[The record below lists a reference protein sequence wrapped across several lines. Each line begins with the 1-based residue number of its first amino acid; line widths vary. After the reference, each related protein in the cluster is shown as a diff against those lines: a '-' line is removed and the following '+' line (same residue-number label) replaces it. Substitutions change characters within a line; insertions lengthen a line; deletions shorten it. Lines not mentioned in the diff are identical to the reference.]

1 MRIPPFA
8 LSAFGLLLLVAG
20 AAAAEPRPP
29 LPAVSALRI
38 GNYGSPSVMVEGGE
52 QLRALVRELNS
63 LRGKSWRAG
72 EPKIGCYAT
81 VVLLEKNKQVGLY
94 RVRPEV
100 IVERAI
106 GKSQGSYTLE
116 IAEGDAPKMAKLLAE
131 IAPPKCD

>member
-1 MRIPPFA
+1 MKTRSLTVPA
-8 LSAFGLLLLVAG
+8 LVLLALGAGEAF
-20 AAAAEPRPP
+20 AEPRPP
-29 LPAVSALRI
+29 LPAVSAMRI

-81 VVLLEKNKQVGLY
+81 VVLLEKNRQVGLY

-100 IVERAI
+100 IVERAV
-106 GKSQGSYTLE
+106 GKAQGSYTLE
-116 IAEGDAPKMAKLLAE
+116 IAEGDAPRMARLLAE
-131 IAPPKCD
+131 ITPPKCD

>member
-8 LSAFGLLLLVAG
+8 LPAFGLLLLVAG
-20 AAAAEPRPP
+20 AAAEPRPP

-38 GNYGSPSVMVEGGE
+38 GNYGSPSVTVEAGE
-52 QLRALVRELNS
+52 QLRALVRELNA

-72 EPKIGCYAT
+72 EPKINCYAT
-81 VVLLEKNKQVGLY
+81 VVLLEKGRQVGLY

-100 IVERAI
+100 VVERAF

-116 IAEGDAPKMAKLLAE
+116 IAEGDAPRLAKLLAE
-131 IAPPKCD
+131 ITPPKCE